1 MLIFGSIGLFVRYI
15 DLASS
20 QIALVRGFIAR
31 AVLLFAMSVLK
42 KSLDFSA
49 WRKNA
54 LFCSFPAVLSASS
67 DFPVSGIS
75 LYNHRRRTL
84 TYTLHRPSSCSYR
97 RFSCMRASRG
107 AN

>member
-20 QIALVRGFIAR
+20 QIALVRGFIGA

-54 LFCSFPAVLSASS
+54 LILLI
-67 DFPVSGIS
+67 SGGAIGFNWIF
-75 LYNHRRRTL
+75 LFQAYHYTL
-84 TYTLHRPSSCSYR
+84 PSPRSPITLHRPSSCSYR
-97 RFSCMRASRG
+97 RFSCTNASRG